1 MPIDIE
7 DIKLEELYWS
17 CTSRLRWFRPPGGSD
32 NDLQLQQLWE
42 RVTGERAWRIV
53 PTCLAD

>member
-7 DIKLEELYWS
+7 DIEIEQMLWKPTGE
-17 CTSRLRWFRPPGGSD
+17 LRWFRPPGGND

-42 RVTGERAWRIV
+42 RVTGERAWRLV
-53 PTCLAD
+53 PTVLAD